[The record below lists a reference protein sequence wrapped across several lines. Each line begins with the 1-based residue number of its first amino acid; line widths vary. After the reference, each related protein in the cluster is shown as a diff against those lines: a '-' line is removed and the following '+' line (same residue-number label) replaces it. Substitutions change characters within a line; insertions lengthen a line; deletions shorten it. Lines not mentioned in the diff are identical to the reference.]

1 MARTCSACSKDAAG
15 QGGIALLRNQ
25 LGRVVRREL
34 GNKEEVG
41 GGDGFAQELDA
52 LADERGDG
60 EELFRRGMEAGL
72 LEEGLQML
80 RLSSSTGR
88 ARMCSAL
95 SQTALGSK
103 GSSSVKLTTALARLT
118 PSSVKAAVSS
128 SRVRN
133 SRSFFGRP
141 AEEAEEVDESLRA
154 GSRRRDRW

>member
-1 MARTCSACSKDAAG
+1 MLENAAG
-15 QGGIALLRNQ
+15 QGGVRPFLRNQ
-25 LGRVVRREL
+25 FGRIVGREL
-34 GNKEEVG
+34 VEEEEVG
-41 GGDGFAQELDA
+41 GGDGVAQQLDA

-72 LEEGLQML
+72 RRRRARSCG
-80 RLSSSTGR
+80 LSSSTGR

-118 PSSVKAAVSS
+118 PSRVNRAVSL
-128 SRVRN
+128 VEGQK
-133 SRSFFGRP
+133 FAIVLGRP

-154 GSRRRDRW
+154 ESQHRDRW